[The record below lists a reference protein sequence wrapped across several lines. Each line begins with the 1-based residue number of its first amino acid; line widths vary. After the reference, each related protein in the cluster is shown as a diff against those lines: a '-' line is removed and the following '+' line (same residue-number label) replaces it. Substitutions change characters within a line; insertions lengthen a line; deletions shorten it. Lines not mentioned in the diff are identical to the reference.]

1 MSTPITTSTSPGRAA
16 RIAKAV
22 YRSQAVDRHALIL
35 KAVALAGSQ
44 AKLARAVE
52 VTRSAVYYWVRHGTQ
67 PGPKTARLI
76 EQKFGIPKEDLLP
89 EVFGDPK
96 NGAHR
101 EI

>member
-1 MSTPITTSTSPGRAA
+1 MSTHIDPSPGRAA
-16 RIAKAV
+16 QAV
-22 YRSQAVDRHALIL
+22 CRSQQIMDRHALIL

-52 VTRSAVYYWVRHGTQ
+52 VTRSAVYYWVRHDTQ
-67 PGPKTARLI
+67 PGPKTARII

>member
-1 MSTPITTSTSPGRAA
+1 MSTHTASSPGRVAQ
-16 RIAKAV
+16 AV
-22 YRSQAVDRHALIL
+22 CRSQQITDRHALIL

-44 AKLARAVE
+44 AKLARAVD
-52 VTRSAVYYWVRHGTQ
+52 VTRSAVYYWVRHGTK
-67 PGPKTARLI
+67 PGPKPARIL

-96 NGAHR
+96 NGAHS